1 MRTRFLL
8 PPLLLLPALALAAG
22 GAPKTLP
29 ITTSSP
35 EARALYLEGRDLVER
50 LKATE
55 AHLKTD
61 QAVKKDPQFALA
73 WLQWA
78 NTSGTAQEFQTGM
91 DKAVANASH
100 ASEAEQKFI
109 RAAEAGARSRP
120 AEQERLLGELAKQF
134 PNDPRIQ

>member
-1 MRTRFLL
+1 MRTRWLWS
-8 PPLLLLPALALAAG
+8 LLLLPALALAAD
-22 GAPKTLP
+22 KTPAVLP

-35 EARALYLEGRDLVER
+35 EARALYLEGRDLLER

-55 AHLKTD
+55 GHLKTD

-78 NTSGTAQEFQTGM
+78 NTSGTAKEFQAGL

-100 ASEAEQKFI
+100 ATAAEQKFI
-109 RAAEAGARSRP
+109 KAAEAG
-120 AEQERLLGELAKQF
+120 
-134 PNDPRIQ
+134 